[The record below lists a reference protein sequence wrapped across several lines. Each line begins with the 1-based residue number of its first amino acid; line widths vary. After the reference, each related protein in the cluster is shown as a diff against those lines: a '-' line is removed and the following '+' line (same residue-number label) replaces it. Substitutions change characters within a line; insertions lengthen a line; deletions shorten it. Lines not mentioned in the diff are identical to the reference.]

1 MEHRVITNRETQLC
15 QQNLSD
21 LAAFWKFA
29 TKKCKQCGYPLSG
42 LIEHNYS
49 MSAEGSVCELCHAM
63 EFAIRGKKVL
73 EAAQAEYKDEQKK
86 KAKMLEKD
94 GKDYFSR

>member
-1 MEHRVITNRETQLC
+1 MERILTPKEVSLC

-21 LAAFWKFA
+21 LAAFWRFC
-29 TKKCKQCGYPLSG
+29 TKRCKQCGYPLSG

-63 EFAIRGKKVL
+63 EFAIRGKKGL
-73 EAAQAEYKDEQKK
+73 EAAQAEWRDSQKK
-86 KAKMLEKD
+86 KKKLLEKD
-94 GKDYFSR
+94 GLDYFSK